1 MTYWINT
8 VSRDHV
14 ETGVEGGF
22 TQANHGSPHNLRKM
36 AQGDLLVF
44 YSPKTHFQDGETL
57 QQFTALGRILD
68 DEPYQVDM
76 SADFKPFRRQVEFW
90 PCRAAPIRPLLD
102 GLNFIENKQRWG
114 FPFRRGLF
122 TIERTDFIQI
132 ARAMSVDEK
141 QLEII

>member
-22 TQANHGSPHNLRKM
+22 TQANHGSPHNLRRM
-36 AQGDLLVF
+36 EQGDLLVF
-44 YSPKTHFQDGETL
+44 YSPKTHFQGGETL
-57 QQFTALGRILD
+57 QQFTAIGRILD
-68 DEPYQVDM
+68 DEPYQVDI
-76 SADFKPFRRQVEFW
+76 SADFKPFRRKVEFW
-90 PCRAAPIRPLLD
+90 PCTAASIRPLLD
-102 GLNFIENKQRWG
+102 DLDFIENKQRWG

-122 TIERTDFIQI
+122 SIERGDFIQI
-132 ARAMSVDEK
+132 ARAMSVVEK